1 MRSLTKLLPTQ
12 VAERWAL
19 IRKSCIECAMIDPRL
34 PEDEQAN
41 NLLQMFLVGGY
52 EAWVGYED
60 EKFAGFVFTTIFFNV
75 AGVRT
80 FHVLGLWT
88 PSGFTDEMFYA
99 CLQTLSTY
107 AKSKG
112 CIELNTNTIIK
123 PLVNRLVRLGGKIK
137 HVQIA
142 FDL

>member
-1 MRSLTKLLPTQ
+1 
-12 VAERWAL
+12 
-19 IRKSCIECAMIDPRL
+19 MIDPRL

-60 EKFAGFVFTTIFFNV
+60 EKFAGFVFTTIFRND

-123 PLVNRLVRLGGKIK
+123 PLVNRLVRLGGKINTFRLHSIYK
-137 HVQIA
+137 EALWAAVVEVVEVRAGRLTIPTI
-142 FDL
+142 